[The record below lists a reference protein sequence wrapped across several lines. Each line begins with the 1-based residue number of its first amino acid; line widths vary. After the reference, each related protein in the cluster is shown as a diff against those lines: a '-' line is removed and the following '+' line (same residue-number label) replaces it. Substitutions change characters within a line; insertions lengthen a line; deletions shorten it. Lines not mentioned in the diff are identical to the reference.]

1 MVDLIYGRGITDIA
15 RELPFYISLFK
26 KFVDIKFFHKKTA
39 IYGSADIINVCNLHC
54 SHCYW
59 WLNRKDDNQDLSV
72 EDWRETIRKTFK
84 KQHLFVVTL
93 VGGEPTMRP
102 DIIEAFCQEMPR
114 RVCVVTNGNFP
125 LKRFEDLYFYWISL
139 DGTQKAH
146 DSIRGEGSYAKTKNN
161 VLEYIK
167 GPARNGKPAWKDIW
181 VTMTINSL
189 NYGTVNELVEEWKGI
204 VNKIGFQ
211 FHTPFM
217 KGDPLWLEFGEL
229 RNNIVDNLVRLRRKY
244 PQFVINSE
252 KQLSLMKGNWGGT
265 GTTPVQCPSWAILSL
280 DHLGRIKQPCCIGS
294 ADTNALKPICEDCG
308 LGCYSV
314 LVANGITGA

>member
-1 MVDLIYGRGITDIA
+1 VKRIYHEIMVDLIYGRGITDIA

-72 EDWRETIRKTFK
+72 KDWRETIRKTFK

-114 RVCVVTNGNFP
+114 RVCVVTNGYFP

-189 NYGTVNELVEEWKGI
+189 NYGTVNDLVEEWKGI

-217 KGDPLWLEFGEL
+217 KGDPLWLEFGGL
-229 RNNIVDNLVRLRRKY
+229 RNNIVDNLHY
-244 PQFVINSE
+244 TN
-252 KQLSLMKGNWGGT
+252 LSLKYRTNTGNYIML
-265 GTTPVQCPSWAILSL
+265 Q
-280 DHLGRIKQPCCIGS
+280 
-294 ADTNALKPICEDCG
+294 
-308 LGCYSV
+308 
-314 LVANGITGA
+314 